1 MSVEIVLQYSF
12 GCVVFLRS
20 SGIKMSNVEHGALH
34 DMGNDILSIQFTSTD
49 FFVFHVALCSLETLI
64 IHSNISQD
72 CFWKSCSQKQVGNF
86 KTNNPKLGLFRASLS
101 PVHP

>member
-64 IHSNISQD
+64 IHS
-72 CFWKSCSQKQVGNF
+72 KQQPSHRTVFGNPAA
-86 KTNNPKLGLFRASLS
+86 KNRLETSKQTTQN
-101 PVHP
+101 